1 MVDILHMIMTMM
13 IITVVM
19 MVVVVMMIMMIMM
32 MNIMMVMMVIRMM
45 MMICVCTAV
54 LMFSTFQ
61 IIFDKTCFGHT
72 VSINKMRVE
81 RDGECEVHIT
91 TYLKSNTSSTPT
103 RSLSSH

>member
-19 MVVVVMMIMMIMM
+19 MVVVLMMIMM
-32 MNIMMVMMVIRMM
+32 MNIMMVMVVIRMM

-72 VSINKMRVE
+72 VSINKMRKE

-103 RSLSSH
+103 RSPSSHR